1 MGYVKT
7 GCIKHGGFS
16 KKIARHPHDCALR
29 TEISRS
35 TEKQEWRKAAR
46 T

>member
-1 MGYVKT
+1 MGYVRT

-16 KKIARHPHDCALR
+16 KKIARKPHDCALR
-29 TEISRS
+29 KEITRS
-35 TEKQEWRKAAR
+35 TEKQQWRRAAR